1 MSKFITGIHHISL
14 KPENQEIFE
23 KTVALY
29 RDILGL
35 NEARSWKGGAM
46 LDTGAGYVEIMC
58 GEGSSSLGAVNH
70 FALTTDHVDELAEKV
85 RAAGYQITVE
95 PRDAALPTEPP
106 TPIHMGFFVGPC
118 GELVEL
124 FQEK

>member
-46 LDTGAGYVEIMC
+46 LDTGAGYVEIVC
-58 GEGSSSLGAVNH
+58 GEG
-70 FALTTDHVDELAEKV
+70 
-85 RAAGYQITVE
+85 
-95 PRDAALPTEPP
+95 
-106 TPIHMGFFVGPC
+106 
-118 GELVEL
+118 
-124 FQEK
+124 